1 MARSGAA
8 GCAQPACVC
17 ATRPQRASA
26 IAAAACA
33 RDPAFLSVTLPLSEI
48 QPVPAPTAHS
58 PAASQAGTHRAPKAG
73 ALLLLCTG
81 FALCT
86 WYSLRHGA
94 LSPAAGTDAAPAPL
108 GTPALLI
115 ALLPPLACWVLAAWC
130 TRARWPV
137 AIASVLVL
145 AAVLHERHNPLAYL
159 RALWLLDHVSA
170 NLAFAALFGRS
181 LRAHRKPL
189 ISRFAEHLHG
199 TLSPLQAA
207 YTRAVTLGWTIAFV
221 SVAAASLV
229 VFYLWPFGRWS
240 EFAWFC
246 ALPLTLFLFLM
257 EFLCRCLVLPKD
269 QRSGLIETVRVVSRH
284 GIRPGAPS
292 RSR

>member
-1 MARSGAA
+1 VA
-8 GCAQPACVC
+8 
-17 ATRPQRASA
+17 
-26 IAAAACA
+26 
-33 RDPAFLSVTLPLSEI
+33 LPLSKI
-48 QPVPAPTAHS
+48 QPVPAPNVHS
-58 PAASQAGTHRAPKAG
+58 HAASQASAHRASKTG
-73 ALLLLCTG
+73 ALLLLCAG

-94 LSPAAGTDAAPAPL
+94 LSQAGGTAATAPPL
-108 GTPALLI
+108 GAPALLI

-130 TRARWPV
+130 TRVRWPV
-137 AIASVLVL
+137 ALASVLVL
-145 AAVLHERHNPLAYL
+145 AAVLHERHHQLAYL

-170 NLAFAALFGRS
+170 NLAFAVLFGRS
-181 LRAHRKPL
+181 LLAHRKPL

-199 TLSPLQAA
+199 ALSPLQAA
-207 YTRAVTLGWTIAFV
+207 YTRAVTLGWTITFV
-221 SVAAASLV
+221 SVAAASPV
-229 VFYLWPFGRWS
+229 VFYLWPFERWN